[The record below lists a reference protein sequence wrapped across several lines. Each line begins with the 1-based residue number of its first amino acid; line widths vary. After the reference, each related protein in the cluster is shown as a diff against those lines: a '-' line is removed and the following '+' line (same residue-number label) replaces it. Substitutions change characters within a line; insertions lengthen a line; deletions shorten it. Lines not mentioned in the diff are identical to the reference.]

1 MMSETAVGA
10 TSFRGFWR
18 SFRRSRMGLVGL
30 FMLLVVVLMAV
41 FAPVIAPYDP
51 KEVVRVTIDD
61 IYAAPSATHWLG
73 TDDTGRDAAF
83 SLNIAKVSPFSN
95 LRFMFCTISDR
106 AFLSLAFEI
115 LSAQLPVMSSAR

>member
-1 MMSETAVGA
+1 MSETAVSA

-30 FMLLVVVLMAV
+30 FMLLVVVVMAV

-61 IYAAPSATHWLG
+61 IYAAPAPP
-73 TDDTGRDAAF
+73 TGWAPTTPGETC
-83 SLNIAKVSPFSN
+83 SPTSF
-95 LRFMFCTISDR
+95 TAR
-106 AFLSLAFEI
+106 AS
-115 LSAQLPVMSSAR
+115 R